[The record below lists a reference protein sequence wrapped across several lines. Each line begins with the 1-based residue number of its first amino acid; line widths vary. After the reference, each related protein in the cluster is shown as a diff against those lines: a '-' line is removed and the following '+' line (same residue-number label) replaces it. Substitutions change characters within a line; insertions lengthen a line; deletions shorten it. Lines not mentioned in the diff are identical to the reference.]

1 MTAAAA
7 LLLAGCGSDEPRPAE
22 FRPFSL
28 KAGDSFTYS
37 YTSHAD
43 RRSGEV
49 TLNVIDAGDGRL
61 AAEWRGNSDGQ
72 EFETAV
78 TAAPDMLIDLS
89 RPGMISKPGV
99 AAFLNSILAAWWP
112 KLDGFVVQ
120 PNAQWNVV
128 LDEMMPAAFTVKVR
142 GECEAAGERGYEAVF
157 TNGEQVMMESC
168 VDPLLPLALSASTFD
183 AEGALQYEAR
193 LEEYRR
199 D

>member
-1 MTAAAA
+1 M
-7 LLLAGCGSDEPRPAE
+7 
-22 FRPFSL
+22 
-28 KAGDSFTYS
+28 
-37 YTSHAD
+37 
-43 RRSGEV
+43 
-49 TLNVIDAGDGRL
+49 
-61 AAEWRGNSDGQ
+61 
-72 EFETAV
+72 
-78 TAAPDMLIDLS
+78 
-89 RPGMISKPGV
+89 

-168 VDPLLPLALSASTFD
+168 VDPRLPLALSASTFD
-183 AEGALQYEAR
+183 AEGSLQYEAR